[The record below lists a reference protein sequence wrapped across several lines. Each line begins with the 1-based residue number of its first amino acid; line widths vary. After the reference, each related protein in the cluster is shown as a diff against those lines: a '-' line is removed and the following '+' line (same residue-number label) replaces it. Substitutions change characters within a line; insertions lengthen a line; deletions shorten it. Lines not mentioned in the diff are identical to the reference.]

1 MTKDLALNV
10 LRLQQEFT
18 ARPRHLEMA
27 SFGAEPPRTEEA
39 IAADYAEALGAL
51 IAAIGR

>member
-1 MTKDLALNV
+1 MNNELALNV

-18 ARPRHLEMA
+18 ARPGHLEMA
-27 SFGAEPPRTEEA
+27 SFGGEPPRSEEA

-51 IAAIGR
+51 IAETRR